1 MVGLSV
7 GAYCT
12 AQFAIAHP
20 GRVLGIVLAGQRGR
34 LGACGVARDLQGLDL
49 LRQLAGGLGG
59 GTVGLS
65 LGVALLR
72 QLRDLRLL
80 ASKSL
85 GMPLPRRM
93 GWLGRWF
100 GKSSAAS
107 PMSSQ
112 A

>member
-1 MVGLSV
+1 MLPLLNRADEPGGLDPVAIDKALPVPVAHSV
-7 GAYCT
+7 ANDPT
-12 AQFAIAHP
+12 ALQACMH
-20 GRVLGIVLAGQRGR
+20 LGI
-34 LGACGVARDLQGLDL
+34 
-49 LRQLAGGLGG
+49 
-59 GTVGLS
+59 
-65 LGVALLR
+65 ALHE
-72 QLRDLRLL
+72 QAPGSPVLRDLRLL